1 MYSTVAESY
10 FDKIYLLMLKIL
22 LLRNVLPS
30 NFGGIKKHCIDLS
43 SLFEDDEEISIL
55 PIQDLP
61 QRRIPF
67 IKKTVFK
74 FSALYKYLKH
84 TDCDIVH
91 IHGFATLDIVQSFLV
106 ARWLNKKIVYSP
118 HYHPFKYLEHP
129 LFGKLY
135 FYGCLRFLLR
145 FASAIATI
153 TDNDTTFFRK
163 YHKKVYK
170 IPHQFEPLHNTKC
183 KSVEKQKNM
192 ILFVGRND
200 SNKGISYLYKLP
212 SKYEVHLVTKG
223 SVERKDF
230 IIHSNISNEE
240 LSALYSK
247 ASLVVIPSRYEAFSY
262 VALEA
267 FAHGTPVV
275 MSDRVMIACYLKAYK
290 GYSIF
295 RYGNADDFLQAV
307 ESTIGMTVDVDGI
320 IRLFDKYMIKKQY
333 TEVYR
338 KSLI

>member
-1 MYSTVAESY
+1 MIKV
-10 FDKIYLLMLKIL
+10 L
-22 LLRNVLPS
+22 LLRNVSPT
-30 NFGGIKKHCIDLS
+30 NFGGIKKHCTDLS
-43 SLFEDDEEISIL
+43 SLFDDDEEISIL

-61 QRRIPF
+61 QRQVPL
-67 IKKTVFK
+67 IKKTAFK
-74 FSALYKYLKH
+74 FSTLYKYLKH

-145 FASAIATI
+145 FASSIVTI
-153 TDNDTTFFRK
+153 TDNDTAFFQK
-163 YHKKVYK
+163 YHKRVYK
-170 IPHQFEPLHNTKC
+170 IPHQFEPLDSTKC
-183 KSVEKQKNM
+183 AEVVKQKNM

-200 SNKGISYLYKLP
+200 RNKGISYLYKLP

-223 SVERKDF
+223 IVERKDF
-230 IIHSNISNEE
+230 IVHSNISNEE
-240 LSALYSK
+240 LSTLYSR

-275 MSDRVMIACYLKAYK
+275 MSDRVMIACYLKDCE
-290 GYSIF
+290 GYSVF
-295 RYGNADDFLQAV
+295 RYGNIDDFLQAV
-307 ESTIGMTVDVDGI
+307 ENTVGMTVDVDRI
-320 IRLFDKYMIKKQY
+320 IHLFDKYKIKKQY
-333 TEVYR
+333 AEVYR
-338 KSLI
+338 KALLKK

>member
-1 MYSTVAESY
+1 
-10 FDKIYLLMLKIL
+10 MLKVL
-22 LLRNVLPS
+22 LLRNVSPT
-30 NFGGIKKHCIDLS
+30 NYGGIKKHCIDLS
-43 SLFEDDEEISIL
+43 SLFEDDGEISIL

-61 QRRIPF
+61 QRRIPL
-67 IKKTVFK
+67 IKKTAFK

-145 FASAIATI
+145 FASAIITI
-153 TDNDTTFFRK
+153 TDNDTAFFQK
-163 YHKKVYK
+163 YHKRVYK
-170 IPHQFEPLHNTKC
+170 IPHQFEPLHSTKC
-183 KSVEKQKNM
+183 VGIEKQKNM

-200 SNKGISYLYKLP
+200 NNKGISYLYKLP

-223 SVERKDF
+223 TVERKDF
-230 IIHSNISNEE
+230 VVHSNISDEE

-275 MSDRVMIACYLKAYK
+275 MSDRVMIACYLKGYK
-290 GYSIF
+290 GYTIF
-295 RYGNADDFLQAV
+295 KYGDTEGFLAAV
-307 ESTIGMTVDVDGI
+307 DNTIGQHVDTDAI
-320 IRLFDKYMIKKQY
+320 LLQFERTKIKVLYKNTY
-333 TEVYR
+333 
-338 KSLI
+338 KML

>member
-1 MYSTVAESY
+1 
-10 FDKIYLLMLKIL
+10 MLKIL
-22 LLRNVLPS
+22 LLRNVSPT
-30 NFGGIKKHCIDLS
+30 NYGGIKKHCIDLT
-43 SLFEDDEEISIL
+43 SLFDGDKEISIL
-55 PIQDLP
+55 PIRELP

-91 IHGFATLDIVQSFLV
+91 IHGFATLDIVQSLIV
-106 ARWLNKKIVYSP
+106 AHWLNKKIVYSP

-145 FASAIATI
+145 FVSTIVTI
-153 TDNDTTFFRK
+153 TDNDTAFFQK
-163 YHKKVYK
+163 YHKRVYK
-170 IPHQFEPLHNTKC
+170 IPHQFEPMQSSKYAGI
-183 KSVEKQKNM
+183 EKQKNM

-212 SKYEVHLVTKG
+212 PKYEVHLVTQG
-223 SVERKDF
+223 TVERKDF
-230 IIHSNISNEE
+230 ILHSNISNEE

-267 FAHGTPVV
+267 FAHGTPVL
-275 MSDRVMIACYLKAYK
+275 MSDRVMIACYLRDYK
-290 GYSIF
+290 
-295 RYGNADDFLQAV
+295 RYGIFTYGNVTDFLQAV
-307 ESTIGMTVDVDGI
+307 DRIIGMRVDVDKI
-320 IRLFDKYMIKKQY
+320 LPQFKK
-333 TEVYR
+333 ENISKSYR
-338 KSLI
+338 DMYVNVIAK

>member
-1 MYSTVAESY
+1 MIKVA
-10 FDKIYLLMLKIL
+10 
-22 LLRNVLPS
+22 LLRNVSPT
-30 NFGGIKKHCIDLS
+30 NFGGIKKHCLDLS
-43 SLFEDDEEISIL
+43 SLFEGDEEISIL

-61 QRRIPF
+61 QRRIPL

-74 FSALYKYLKH
+74 FSSLYKYLKY

-91 IHGFATLDIVQSFLV
+91 IHGFATLDIVQSFLI
-106 ARWLNKKIVYSP
+106 ARCLNKKIVYSP

-145 FASAIATI
+145 FASAIVTI
-153 TDNDTTFFRK
+153 TDNDTAFFQK
-163 YHKKVYK
+163 YHKRVYK
-170 IPHQFEPLHNTKC
+170 IPHPFEPPQSTKC
-183 KSVEKQKNM
+183 VSVKKQKNM

-223 SVERKDF
+223 AVERKD
-230 IIHSNISNEE
+230 IIVHSNISNEE
-240 LSALYSK
+240 LSTLYSK

-275 MSDRVMIACYLKAYK
+275 MSDRVMIACYLKDCE
-290 GYSIF
+290 GYSVFMSILTKF
-295 RYGNADDFLQAV
+295 Y
-307 ESTIGMTVDVDGI
+307 
-320 IRLFDKYMIKKQY
+320 
-333 TEVYR
+333 
-338 KSLI
+338 

>member
-1 MYSTVAESY
+1 
-10 FDKIYLLMLKIL
+10 MLKVL
-22 LLRNVLPS
+22 LLRNVSPT
-30 NFGGIKKHCIDLS
+30 NYGGIKKHCIDLS
-43 SLFEDDEEISIL
+43 SLFEGDEEISIL
-55 PIQDLP
+55 PIKDLP
-61 QRRIPF
+61 QRRIPL

-145 FASAIATI
+145 FASAIITI
-153 TDNDTTFFRK
+153 TDNDTAFFQK
-163 YHKKVYK
+163 YHKRVYK
-170 IPHQFEPLHNTKC
+170 IPHQFEPLHSTKC
-183 KSVEKQKNM
+183 VGIEKQKNM

-200 SNKGISYLYKLP
+200 NNKGISYLYKLP
-212 SKYEVHLVTKG
+212 PKYEVHLVTKG
-223 SVERKDF
+223 TIERKDF
-230 IIHSNISNEE
+230 IVHSNISNEE

-275 MSDRVMIACYLKAYK
+275 MSDRVMIVCYLKGYK
-290 GYSIF
+290 GYTIF
-295 RYGNADDFLQAV
+295 KYGDTEGFLAAV
-307 ESTIGMTVDVDGI
+307 DNTIGQHVDTDAI
-320 IRLFDKYMIKKQY
+320 LLQFERTKIKVLYKNTY
-333 TEVYR
+333 
-338 KSLI
+338 KML

>member
-1 MYSTVAESY
+1 
-10 FDKIYLLMLKIL
+10 MLKIL
-22 LLRNVLPS
+22 LLRNVSPT
-30 NFGGIKKHCIDLS
+30 NYGGIKKHCIDLT
-43 SLFEDDEEISIL
+43 SLFDGDKEISIL
-55 PIQDLP
+55 PIRELP

-91 IHGFATLDIVQSFLV
+91 IHGFATLDIVQSLIV
-106 ARWLNKKIVYSP
+106 AHWLNKKIVYSP

-145 FASAIATI
+145 FVSTIVTI
-153 TDNDTTFFRK
+153 TDNDTAFFQK
-163 YHKKVYK
+163 YHKRVYK
-170 IPHQFEPLHNTKC
+170 IPHQFEPMQSSKYAGI
-183 KSVEKQKNM
+183 EKQKNM

-212 SKYEVHLVTKG
+212 PKYEVHLVTQG
-223 SVERKDF
+223 TVERKDF
-230 IIHSNISNEE
+230 ILHSNISNEE

-267 FAHGTPVV
+267 FAHGTPVL
-275 MSDRVMIACYLKAYK
+275 MSDRVMIACYLRDYK
-290 GYSIF
+290 GYGIF
-295 RYGNADDFLQAV
+295 TYGNVTDFLQAV
-307 ESTIGMTVDVDGI
+307 DRIIGMRVDVDKI
-320 IRLFDKYMIKKQY
+320 LPQFKK
-333 TEVYR
+333 ENISKSYR
-338 KSLI
+338 DMYVNVIAK